1 MRSLLDSQSLRTL
14 VESAVLAESAHEL
27 GLRVSRQE
35 IQRLVRQSPRFWN
48 ESGRFDHERF
58 VSYANYEFGN
68 QRNFLNNVRQDLLRQ
83 KMVGLLYDQATVSE
97 AEARDAALYGLEE
110 VRIAYVP
117 IETAYL
123 PEGES
128 LPDEAAAAWL
138 EGHREEL
145 RALYD
150 ERIAEYSIEEEIW
163 ARHLMIG
170 VGRDAPAEE
179 IESARERA
187 TAARGRIAGG
197 ESFVQVAQEL
207 SEDPGSR
214 DMGGDLGHFTRGSHV
229 AEIEDAAFGLEPGD
243 LSELVQS
250 DAGFHVILL
259 EERSPASIRSFDEV
273 GILLAREAAE
283 AARAE
288 ERARNLA
295 EKLAGSIRSGE
306 SLEDAARGEGLT
318 LERTGSIRRRPDGF
332 IPGLGGAPD
341 VMAASFA
348 LTLERASSER
358 IFEVGTRLLL
368 IQLLE
373 RSGPEAPALDDA
385 VRAQSERL
393 LEIKRTR
400 MIQGFVD
407 RRRDEFEQSGR
418 LRVNAALVVSD
429 S

>member
-1 MRSLLDSQSLRTL
+1 MLESIRRGQRWLVLFLVTFIGFVFVFFMGVGGGFGPGSPSGNAVVELGETRLMISDFQRLRAQQEQAYRDQLGDQFDARAMRSLLDSQSLRTL

-35 IQRLVRQSPRFWN
+35 IQRLVRQSPAFWN

-123 PEGES
+123 PMGES

-170 VGRDAPAEE
+170 VGRDAPVEE

-187 TAARGRIAGG
+187 TAARG
-197 ESFVQVAQEL
+197 
-207 SEDPGSR
+207 
-214 DMGGDLGHFTRGSHV
+214 
-229 AEIEDAAFGLEPGD
+229 
-243 LSELVQS
+243 
-250 DAGFHVILL
+250 
-259 EERSPASIRSFDEV
+259 
-273 GILLAREAAE
+273 
-283 AARAE
+283 
-288 ERARNLA
+288 
-295 EKLAGSIRSGE
+295 
-306 SLEDAARGEGLT
+306 
-318 LERTGSIRRRPDGF
+318 
-332 IPGLGGAPD
+332 
-341 VMAASFA
+341 
-348 LTLERASSER
+348 
-358 IFEVGTRLLL
+358 
-368 IQLLE
+368 
-373 RSGPEAPALDDA
+373 
-385 VRAQSERL
+385 
-393 LEIKRTR
+393 
-400 MIQGFVD
+400 QGKACQRVD
-407 RRRDEFEQSGR
+407 CY
-418 LRVNAALVVSD
+418 
-429 S
+429 